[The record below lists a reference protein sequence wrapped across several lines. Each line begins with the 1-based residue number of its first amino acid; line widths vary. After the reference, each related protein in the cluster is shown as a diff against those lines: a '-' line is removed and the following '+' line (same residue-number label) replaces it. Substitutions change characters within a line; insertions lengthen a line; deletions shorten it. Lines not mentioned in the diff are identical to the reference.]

1 MTTLDMYPDYKKKK
15 SGSATLDRE
24 GKICENLCVKVIFKF
39 DFRYKLFKIQ
49 TLFQARKRKKTTTR
63 KREGGKVKCSCLQG
77 CGSGILKARIR
88 IRFLILQTKIPRK
101 IDLESSGVY

>member
-49 TLFQARKRKKTTTR
+49 TLFQARKREKNNNTEARRR
-63 KREGGKVKCSCLQG
+63 KSKMFLSAGL
-77 CGSGILKARIR
+77 RIR
-88 IRFLILQTKIPRK
+88 NFK
-101 IDLESSGVY
+101 SSNSDPVFNSANQDSSEN